1 MGKLSDKMLHQA
13 VDVLRDLNVS
23 ESVIKD
29 FVDSCEKPDDSVK
42 KSCYNVDSTK
52 GKIV

>member
-1 MGKLSDKMLHQA
+1 MGKLSDKMLRQA

-29 FVDSCEKPDDSVK
+29 FESSCQLPDDSVK
-42 KSCYNVDSTK
+42 KSCLNVVATK
-52 GKIV
+52 GKVV